1 MINTEKTFDNN
12 SIAYEVLSDGYE
24 IYLGGKLWIS
34 QRGQY
39 GKPIFD
45 GMTYK
50 ENCLA
55 QIEEITAKPDFN
67 VDGLLEEVSKI
78 E

>member
-1 MINTEKTFDNN
+1 MINTEKTFGNK

-24 IYLGGKLWIS
+24 IYLSGKLWIS

-39 GKPIFD
+39 GKPIFEE
-45 GMTYK
+45 MTYE

-55 QIEEITAKPDFN
+55 QIEEITAEPDFN
-67 VDGLLEEVSKI
+67 IDGLLEEVSRV